1 MYVYIQSFLKKK
13 NPLCLVVK
21 PLAVCFTL
29 HVIFFRLHS
38 FQVGGTCYL
47 IGIVL
52 SHAMEWAWPILP
64 KNGTTLE
71 CHELIMIDVSFTHNV
86 ALSSHAKSVE
96 LS

>member
-1 MYVYIQSFLKKK
+1 MYIFRPFFFKKIFVLGSK
-13 NPLCLVVK
+13 AFGCVLY
-21 PLAVCFTL
+21 TL
-29 HVIFFRLHS
+29 HVNFFRLHR

-64 KNGTTLE
+64 KNRTTLE
-71 CHELIMIDVSFTHNV
+71 CHELIRIDVSFTHNV

>member
-1 MYVYIQSFLKKK
+1 MSLYIYIYSELFFKKK
-13 NPLCLVVK
+13 SLCLVVK
-21 PLAVCFTL
+21 PFTL
-29 HVIFFRLHS
+29 HVNFFRLHS

-64 KNGTTLE
+64 KNKTTLE

-86 ALSSHAKSVE
+86 AVSSHAKSVE